1 MVQYESAL
9 HVEQKLAQF
18 KKMAN
23 FSAAE
28 KNVDNY
34 VKDKRNRIINCA

>member
-1 MVQYESAL
+1 MTQYESAL

-23 FSAAE
+23 FSASA

-34 VKDKRNRIINCA
+34 VKDKRNRIIICA

>member
-9 HVEQKLAQF
+9 HVEPKLAQF

-23 FSAAE
+23 FSASA

>member
-28 KNVDNY
+28 NNVDNY
-34 VKDKRNRIINCA
+34 VKDKRNCIINCA

>member
-1 MVQYESAL
+1 MAQYESAL

-23 FSAAE
+23 FSAT

-34 VKDKRNRIINCA
+34 VKDKKNRIINCV

>member
-1 MVQYESAL
+1 MAQYESAL

-28 KNVDNY
+28 KT
-34 VKDKRNRIINCA
+34 

>member
-9 HVEQKLAQF
+9 QVEPKLAQF

-23 FSAAE
+23 FSE
-28 KNVDNY
+28 KKKNVDNY

>member
-1 MVQYESAL
+1 MAQYESAL

-18 KKMAN
+18 KKSGEL
-23 FSAAE
+23 FGDK

-34 VKDKRNRIINCA
+34 VKDKKNRIINCV

>member
-1 MVQYESAL
+1 MVQYERAL
-9 HVEQKLAQF
+9 HVEPKLAQF

-28 KNVDNY
+28 NNVDNY
-34 VKDKRNRIINCA
+34 VKDKRNCIINCA

>member
-1 MVQYESAL
+1 MVQYESSL
-9 HVEQKLAQF
+9 NVEPKLAQF

-28 KNVDNY
+28 NNVDNY
-34 VKDKRNRIINCA
+34 VKDKRNCIINCA

>member
-9 HVEQKLAQF
+9 MWSRSWHSS

-23 FSAAE
+23 FSAVV

>member
-1 MVQYESAL
+1 MVQYKSAL
-9 HVEQKLAQF
+9 HVEPKLAQF

-28 KNVDNY
+28 KNVDKY